1 MAFTYRYDARKV
13 KQEHGRPQF
22 PEHLVEML
30 KRALERTGRFV
41 MTADGNSMLPAI
53 RAGEQVI
60 VEELK
65 RRPEIGD
72 IVLVCHPSGLRAHRV
87 RYIQGDRLITMG
99 DNNKLIDEACTIQDV
114 LGIIRYKLN
123 NGQPEAVPKP
133 RVPQLVS
140 YVRLSRPV
148 KVTIIGPA
156 KTERA
161 QFEAIG
167 EQVGFD
173 IQFCSNHADFYALL
187 GNDEY
192 RIGLSQQAP
201 VSEKDLLRIIET
213 RAAKGILHFIIGGK
227 YGYPGNSLGLL
238 PHDTVHALVRIGPPD
253 LSEQPALWTLG
264 YLTGLVQGCLA
275 TKQENVVA
283 FPFLGSSHSQE

>member
-1 MAFTYRYDARKV
+1 MEFTYRYDARKV
-13 KQEHGRPQF
+13 KQKHGRPQF

-213 RAAKGILHFIIGGK
+213 RAAKGILHFIIGSK

-238 PHDTVHALVRIGPPD
+238 PHDIVHALVRIGPPD